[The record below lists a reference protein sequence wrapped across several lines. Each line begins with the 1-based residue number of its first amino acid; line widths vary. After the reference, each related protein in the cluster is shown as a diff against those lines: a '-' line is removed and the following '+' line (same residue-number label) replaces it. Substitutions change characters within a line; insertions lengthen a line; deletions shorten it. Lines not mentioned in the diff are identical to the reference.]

1 MPKKNLSQKELFS
14 TFLQETFPVTF
25 CQRCNLLPAVGKFLV
40 LSPGE
45 KIKRFLFLCSNCK
58 GEK

>member
-1 MPKKNLSQKELFS
+1 MQSKNFTQQVLFA
-14 TFLQETFPVTF
+14 TFIHETFPVTF